1 MIWFNMLIPI
11 IAVIVLAIGFKKKIA
26 PWEYA
31 LVFFIPIIG
40 IAIAKY
46 TSVYFQTRV
55 TEYWNSYLIRAEYVE
70 PWSTWHNETCSKQV
84 CTGSGDD
91 RKCHTE
97 TYDCSHCDNNGPSW
111 TAWDNLGRSYVIS
124 KEYFERLCKI
134 WGKREFVELNRH
146 IVYHFGCGQDGDE
159 YITYY
164 DGVFEHTQPVCTK
177 HNYENKVRSS
187 KSIFNFQKVDKKD
200 VATYGLVDYRPA
212 DLFNYNPIFGIV
224 NDSASKRLTWWN
236 AHLGSVKQVH
246 MNIIVFRD
254 KTISAAEM
262 QRSYWKGGNK
272 NEFILCI
279 GIDNNYKIQWTKVI
293 SWTEVEILKL
303 KVERS
308 VVNMEFN
315 LPAIVDTMAI
325 NVRKDFKRKEF
336 KDFKYISIEPTPT
349 ATIVAFIVT
358 LILTIGLA
366 IFSVNNE
373 FNVDGVEGGSDGWN
387 PRNIYRRRQ
396 W

>member
-1 MIWFNMLIPI
+1 MLIPI

-26 PWEYA
+26 PLEYA
-31 LVFFIPIIG
+31 LVFLIPILG
-40 IAIAKY
+40 IVIAKCV
-46 TSVYFQTRV
+46 SVYSQTRA
-55 TEYWNSYLIRAEYVE
+55 TEYWNSYLVWAEYVE
-70 PWSTWHNETCSKQV
+70 PWSTWDEETCERCTET

-91 RKCHTE
+91 EVCTE
-97 TYDCSHCDNNGPSW
+97 TCVEYDCSHCDESGPSW
-111 TAWDNLGRSYVIS
+111 TAWDNLGRSYGIS
-124 KEYFERLCKI
+124 QDHFERLCKI
-134 WGKREFVELNRH
+134 WGKREFVELDRY
-146 IVYHFGCGQDGDE
+146 IVKHFGCGVDGDE
-159 YITYY
+159 YVTSH
-164 DGVFEHTQPVCTK
+164 DGVFEHTQPVCTQ
-177 HNYENKVRSS
+177 HTYENRVRSS

-200 VATYGLVDYRPA
+200 VAAYGLVDYRPA

-236 AHLGSVKQVH
+236 AHLGSQKQVH
-246 MNIIVFRD
+246 MNIIVFQN

-308 VVNMEFN
+308 VANMEFN
-315 LPAIVDTMAI
+315 LPAIVDTMAV
-325 NVRKDFKRKEF
+325 NVRNEFKRKEF

-358 LILTIGLA
+358 LILTVGLS
-366 IFSVNNE
+366 IFSVCNE
-373 FNVDGVEGGSDGWN
+373 FNVDGIEGESDN
-387 PRNIYRRRQ
+387 RNFYRRRQ